1 MNLISTTSHINENPS
16 SYSIFIISMKSNEIQ
31 SPYSKPAGQNPI
43 TPPESLS
50 PFVINDQKEDKNG
63 GFNHPEE
70 GETEEEDRKEDMA
83 EMVEEE
89 QVTDNRSENGKRS

>member
-50 PFVINDQKEDKNG
+50 PFVINDQKEDKM
-63 GFNHPEE
+63 
-70 GETEEEDRKEDMA
+70 EDLIILRRVKRRRRIERR
-83 EMVEEE
+83 
-89 QVTDNRSENGKRS
+89 NR